1 MIKRLTSVILLL
13 VLVLVSGCSTYT
25 ERNAALRGHLVN
37 AKYELALDVVS
48 EAEEP
53 ADELLNLLERATIL
67 HYADKYSESNIFFE
81 QAEQLAADLH
91 TKSIS
96 QNIAALATNDETVDY
111 TSPLFEM
118 SLIPYYRALN
128 YHYLGFNDEAAVEAR
143 KALEFL
149 RDNEI
154 ESYHFLNWFCGA
166 LLENVGDLNDAHIA
180 WKNAIDGSIPGIGF
194 DLQRSAELLGFDEE
208 FEPSGNGGKVVLFLE
223 SGFAPHKVSL
233 ETNIPIYKDD
243 DPERIA
249 FLAGNRVVHGWQ
261 TERKLDYWL
270 TVALPDQVVV
280 EPSVTAVKVALRQSS
295 VVENIAVKSIKAFDD
310 GMTKTA
316 VRAAGRALVKAKM
329 HGKAKDSG
337 GEVAAF
343 LMNVFNVATERA
355 DTRSWLTL
363 PHSISML
370 RLDLEPG
377 IHTLEVKLLDIDGRV
392 VGTETISD
400 INVEPGKWRFF
411 SRRVF

>member
-1 MIKRLTSVILLL
+1 MIKRLISVVLLL
-13 VLVLVSGCSTYT
+13 ALVSGCSTYT

-37 AKYELALDVVS
+37 AKYELALDVVN
-48 EAEEP
+48 EAEES

-67 HYADKYSESNIFFE
+67 HYADNYTESNIFFE

-96 QNIAALATNDETVDY
+96 QNIAAFATNDETVDY

-128 YHYLGFNDEAAVEAR
+128 YHYLGLDDEAAVEAR

-166 LLENVGDLNDAHIA
+166 LLENVGDQNDAYIA
-180 WKNAIDGSIPGIGF
+180 WKNANDGGIPGIGF
-194 DLQRSAELLGFDEE
+194 DLQRSAELLGFDDE

-233 ETNIPIYKDD
+233 EMNIPIYEDD
-243 DPERIA
+243 DPERVA
-249 FLAGNRVVHGWQ
+249 FLVGNRIVHGWAA
-261 TERKLDYWL
+261 ERELDYWL

-280 EPSVTAVKVALRQSS
+280 EPTVAAVKVALRQSS
-295 VVENIAVKSIKAFDD
+295 VVENVAVKSVEAFDD
-310 GMTKTA
+310 GMVKTA

-329 HGKAKDSG
+329 HGTAKESG

-377 IHTLEVKLLDIDGRV
+377 VHTLEVKLLDIDDRV
-392 VGTETISD
+392 VGIESFEID
-400 INVEPGKWRFF
+400 VKAGQFCF
-411 SRRVF
+411 VSRRAF

>member
-1 MIKRLTSVILLL
+1 MIKRLTSVILL
-13 VLVLVSGCSTYT
+13 LVLVSGCSTYT

-37 AKYELALDVVS
+37 AEYELALDVVT

-53 ADELLNLLERATIL
+53 ADKLLNLLERATIL
-67 HYADKYSESNIFFE
+67 HYGDNYSESNIFFE
-81 QAEQLAADLH
+81 QAEQLAADLYS
-91 TKSIS
+91 KSIS
-96 QNIAALATNDETVDY
+96 QNIAALASNDETIDY

-128 YHYLGFNDEAAVEAR
+128 YHYLGLDDEAAVEAR

-166 LLENVGDLNDAHIA
+166 LLENVGDINDAHIA
-180 WKNAIDGSIPGIGF
+180 WKNAVDGGVPGVGF
-194 DLQRSAELLGFDEE
+194 DLQRSANQLGFDDD
-208 FEPSGNGGKVVLFLE
+208 FELSGNSGKVILFLE

-233 ETNIPIYKDD
+233 EMDIPIYKND
-243 DPERIA
+243 DPKRVA
-249 FLAGNRVVHGWQ
+249 FLVGHRMVHGWQ
-261 TERKLDYWL
+261 SGRKLDYWL
-270 TVALPDQVVV
+270 TVAMPDQVVV
-280 EPSVTAVKVALRQSS
+280 TPSVSTIKVADRYSS
-295 VVENIAVKSIKAFDD
+295 VVENIAVKSVKAFDD

-329 HGKAKDSG
+329 HSEVKESG
-337 GEVAAF
+337 GEVAGF

-363 PHSISML
+363 PYSISML

-377 IHTLEVKLLDIDGRV
+377 IHTLEVKLLDVDGRV
-392 VGTETISD
+392 VGTQSISD
-400 INVEPGKWRFF
+400 INVEPGKWSFI